1 MPTSKHNESNLLDN
15 KEKIK
20 MIDSESQFEMMTRW
34 PMLLNEAIE
43 HAEQLPLP
51 EKIVLGSRTLHYR
64 QEFSNV
70 LICGMG
76 GSAIGGAY
84 TEAYIRDHLDI
95 PIIISKK
102 HHPPKFVSPSTLVI
116 VCSYSGNTEET
127 IQNFLAVI
135 EREAP
140 VIAISS
146 GGMLTN
152 YCKSLGIPI
161 LGLASGY
168 RPRASLPL
176 LFPPIP
182 ILISRIVRSFDYSSD
197 FNEAINLIDEMEDE
211 ISPSSIFL
219 DNPAKQ
225 VAGSIAG
232 TIPMVCSSIGCI
244 SYRMRCQLNENSKLP
259 AMDLEFPELGHNHIM
274 GLESHPRN
282 LSHLSLILLAL
293 KSESKAI
300 SARADYLKE
309 LALDL
314 HIPVHRY
321 KARGNSLLA
330 QMLSLTYFGDYVSLY
345 ASVLRGM
352 DPSSTVTIDTMKAKI
367 EQEQPWKKDADGKYR
382 LLTSSNEN

>member
-1 MPTSKHNESNLLDN
+1 MTASKKNERHLLDN
-15 KEKIK
+15 AEKIR
-20 MIDSESQFEMMTRW
+20 MIDSESQFEMMMRW

-43 HAEQLPLP
+43 RAEQLPLP
-51 EKIVLGSRTLHYR
+51 EKVILRSRTLQY
-64 QEFSNV
+64 QQDFSNV

-84 TEAYIRDHLDI
+84 AEAYFRDYLDI
-95 PIIISKK
+95 PIVISKK
-102 HHPPKFVSPSTLVI
+102 HHPPGFVSPSTLVI

-127 IQNFLAVI
+127 IQNFLAVVD
-135 EREAP
+135 RKAP

-152 YCKSLGIPI
+152 YCENLGIPI
-161 LGLASGY
+161 LRLASGY

-197 FNEAINLIDEMEDE
+197 FNEAINLISKMQDEL
-211 ISPSSIFL
+211 SPSSAFSV
-219 DNPAKQ
+219 NPAKQ
-225 VAGSIAG
+225 VAASIAG
-232 TIPMVCSSIGCI
+232 TIPMVCSAVGCL

-282 LSHLSLILLAL
+282 LSQLSLIILAL
-293 KSESKAI
+293 KSEEKAI

-309 LALDL
+309 LASDL
-314 HIPVHRY
+314 NIPVHSFE
-321 KARGNSLLA
+321 AQGNSLLA

-345 ASVLRGM
+345 ASVLRGI
-352 DPSSTVTIDTMKAKI
+352 DPSSTTTIDTMKAKI
-367 EQEQPWKKDADGKYR
+367 EQEQPWKKSADEKYR
-382 LLTSSNEN
+382 LLISSNEI

>member
-1 MPTSKHNESNLLDN
+1 
-15 KEKIK
+15 
-20 MIDSESQFEMMTRW
+20 MIDSESQFEMMTCW
-34 PMLLNEAIE
+34 PLLLKEAIE
-43 HAEQLPLP
+43 RAKQLVLP
-51 EKIVLGSRTLHYR
+51 EKIALGSRTLEYR
-64 QEFSNV
+64 QEFSNI

-84 TEAYIRDHLDI
+84 TEAYFRDHLDI

-102 HHPPKFVSPSTLVI
+102 HNPPKFVGPSTLVI

-135 EREAP
+135 KREAP
-140 VIAISS
+140 VVAISS
-146 GGMLTN
+146 GGMLAS
-152 YCKSLGIPI
+152 YCKNLGIPI

-182 ILISRIVRSFDYSSD
+182 IIISRIVKSADYSSD
-197 FNEAINLIDEMEDE
+197 FNEAISLIDQMDDE
-211 ISPSSIFL
+211 ISPSSPFS

-244 SYRMRCQLNENSKLP
+244 SYRMRCQLNENAKLP

-282 LSHLSLILLAL
+282 LSQLSLILLAL
-293 KSESKAI
+293 KSENKAI
-300 SARADYLKE
+300 TARASYLKE
-309 LALDL
+309 LASDL
-314 HIPVHRY
+314 HIPVHSY
-321 KARGNSLLA
+321 EARGNSLLA

-352 DPSSTVTIDTMKAKI
+352 DPSSTKTIDMMKTKI
-367 EQEQPWKKDADGKYR
+367 EQEQPWKKDADAKYR
-382 LLTSSNEN
+382 LLISSKEI